1 MAEAIIGTFWIAWAV
16 FLAVQAFRQKPRIG
30 YPLSS
35 LLSGYTGY
43 LLLT

>member
-30 YPLSS
+30 YLLSS